1 MRYLNMAA
9 EFSNK
14 ANTLR
19 QSKTTSG
26 VSSIEAF
33 PAVEQNSSNPRQIVL
48 GSP

>member
-9 EFSNK
+9 EFANK

-33 PAVEQNSSNPRQIVL
+33 PAVEQNNSNPRQIVL